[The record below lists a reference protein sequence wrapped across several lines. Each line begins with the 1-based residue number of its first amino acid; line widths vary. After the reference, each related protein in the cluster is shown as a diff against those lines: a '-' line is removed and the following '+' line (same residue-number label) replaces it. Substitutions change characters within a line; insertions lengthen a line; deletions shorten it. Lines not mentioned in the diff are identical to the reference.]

1 MAGHAGP
8 EGDMKFYKQHPI
20 YGIAVLA
27 AGRLWRS
34 RGLVFATDLNCTLEI
49 QRLEPTDS
57 TFTTKKKAEE
67 HALKLCKAWIDEQE
81 SVVDGADV
89 SISAKTLL

>member
-20 YGIAVLA
+20 YGIGVLE
-27 AGRLWRS
+27 AGRLWRP

-67 HALKLCKAWIDEQE
+67 YALKLCKAWIDAQE
-81 SVVDGADV
+81 SEPDPAKE
-89 SISAKTLL
+89 STSAKITL